1 MRTYE
6 NYANIPLRYSI
17 DSFHNSQ
24 RGNPLDPQKTKG
36 ITMSEFIMIKQ
47 RVINTQFI
55 KEINFIEH
63 DESWSI
69 KFILVGED
77 DPVEYQGFNDKKSYE
92 NSKRRLMQELDIVIV

>member
-1 MRTYE
+1 
-6 NYANIPLRYSI
+6 
-17 DSFHNSQ
+17 
-24 RGNPLDPQKTKG
+24 
-36 ITMSEFIMIKQ
+36 MSKFIMIKQ

-77 DPVEYQGFNDKKSYE
+77 DPVGYQGFNDKKSYE